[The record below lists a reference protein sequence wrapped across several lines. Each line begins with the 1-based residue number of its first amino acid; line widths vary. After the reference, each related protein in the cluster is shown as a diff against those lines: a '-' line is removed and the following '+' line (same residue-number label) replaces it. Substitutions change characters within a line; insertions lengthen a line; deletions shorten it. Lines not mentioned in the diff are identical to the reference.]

1 MPIPPIASTPVT
13 TEPACTEPQFAPGK
27 VVSTPAAT
35 AMEAFDCQPLVILK
49 RHTCG
54 DWGEI
59 DAEDAAAN
67 DEALR
72 CGLRLLSAYDI
83 GPDTTIW
90 LITEADRSATTVLLP
105 EEY

>member
-1 MPIPPIASTPVT
+1 MRLLQLPHASAQPQPRFTPGQIASTPG
-13 TEPACTEPQFAPGK
+13 AL
-27 VVSTPAAT
+27 T
-35 AMEAFDCQPLVILK
+35 AMEAAGYLLLNLLT
-49 RHTCG
+49 RHLSG
-54 DWGEI
+54 DWGNV
-59 DAEDAAAN
+59 DAEDAATN

-90 LITEADRSATTVLLP
+90 LITEADRSITTFLLP